1 MDALRVF
8 CGFFLTTWL
17 VRTLTILLL
26 NVDLEKFWIPTI
38 SLSLN
43 DPCMKIWTLYYFGKL
58 FVLLINMNASKC
70 CVRNCKN
77 TRPDTTLHKFPDP
90 EKELDR
96 FNSWI
101 FAIGGNVLMMDP
113 KSIFKNGR
121 ICHSHFNPKF
131 YTASKRLSKNAI
143 PSLFLSGVHSSLPVQ
158 PAPSIVEQPTP
169 STSKG
174 TTRIEEN

>member
-1 MDALRVF
+1 M
-8 CGFFLTTWL
+8 GQE
-17 VRTLTILLL
+17 I
-26 NVDLEKFWIPTI
+26 I
-38 SLSLN
+38 
-43 DPCMKIWTLYYFGKL
+43 FGN
-58 FVLLINMNASKC
+58 FSG
-70 CVRNCKN
+70 
-77 TRPDTTLHKFPDP
+77 PDTTLHKFPDP

-143 PSLFLSGVHSSLPVQ
+143 PSLFLSGMTINVC
-158 PAPSIVEQPTP
+158 
-169 STSKG
+169 
-174 TTRIEEN
+174 NNYF